1 MRALPNI
8 DNVVY
13 LSGISARQILSTACI
28 NVEVGLS
35 LVETLALD
43 ERRS

>member
-1 MRALPNI
+1 MRALQNI
-8 DNVVY
+8 DDVVY
-13 LSGISARQILSTACI
+13 LSGISAPQILSTACI
-28 NVEVGLS
+28 SVEVGLS